1 MKKFI
6 VLFAVIFS
14 SCVQQTY
21 VLKEGYA
28 LHRKEK
34 VYTKFLFTA
43 FPREDFTE
51 EEEEICGKDYRLLNV
66 VWMIDLGLL
75 SFIPFFG
82 LVYIEHY
89 RYHCGIV
96 K

>member
-6 VLFAVIFS
+6 IIFSVIFS
-14 SCVQQTY
+14 SCVQKTY

-43 FPREDFTE
+43 FPREYFTE
-51 EEEEICGKDYRLLNV
+51 EEEEICGKDYRLQLRGSPCRIKGLIVTLFYLNQYAT
-66 VWMIDLGLL
+66 
-75 SFIPFFG
+75 PP
-82 LVYIEHY
+82 
-89 RYHCGIV
+89 
-96 K
+96 